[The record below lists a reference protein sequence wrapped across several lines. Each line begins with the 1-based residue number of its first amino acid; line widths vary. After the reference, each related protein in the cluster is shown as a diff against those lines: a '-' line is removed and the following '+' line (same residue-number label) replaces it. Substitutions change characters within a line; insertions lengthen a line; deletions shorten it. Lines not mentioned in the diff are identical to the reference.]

1 MNRFFRSPWMYRI
14 LALLFAALLFMYV
27 NIDQIN
33 STRQATNTST
43 SMMANKT
50 KTLTVPLQLN
60 ANTDKYFITGY
71 PSKVKVNLEG
81 PSALV
86 TATSN
91 TQNFKVIANL
101 EKLGVGKHQ
110 VTLKMQGLNKE
121 IGYRI
126 KPSTISVNIQSKET
140 KRFPIQVKFNKSNLK
155 NGYTTGEPSLSQS
168 SVVVTGAR
176 SQVSSIAE
184 VVANVKTTN
193 NISSSISQEVTLQAL
208 DQQGNTVNVLL
219 DPATVH
225 VTIPVMYPSKKVTL
239 NLKPTGDNAS
249 DFSVSSETN
258 TVTVTGAQTELDK
271 LDTLTVSV
279 PVSDVTSSTTKTVS
293 VGADQPNLQVSPQTI
308 RVSITPKSSKS
319 ASTSHASDSDTQ
331 TTQKQDESSDTATSD
346 TSSAQSSSQSS
357 DTTSSTESQSES

>member
-14 LALLFAALLFMYV
+14 LALLFAALLFIYV

-50 KTLTVPLQLN
+50 KVLTVPLQLN
-60 ANTDKYFITGY
+60 ANTDRYFITGY

-86 TATSN
+86 TATAN

-101 EKLGVGKHQ
+101 ERLGIGKHK

-155 NGYTTGEPSLSQS
+155 NGYTIGEPSLNQG

-208 DQQGNTVNVLL
+208 NQHGNTVNVLL
-219 DPATVH
+219 DPETVH

-239 NLKPTGDNAS
+239 NLKATGDNAS
-249 DFSVSSETN
+249 DFSVSSDTN

-271 LDTLTVSV
+271 LDTLTVNV
-279 PVSDVTSSTTKTVS
+279 PVSDVTSATTKTVS
-293 VGADQPNLQVSPQTI
+293 VGADQPHLQVSPKTI
-308 RVSITPKSSKS
+308 RVTITPKSAKT
-319 ASTSHASDSDTQ
+319 STSSSAGSSETQTNKKQNESSNATTSDS
-331 TTQKQDESSDTATSD
+331 SST
-346 TSSAQSSSQSS
+346 QSSQQST
-357 DTTSSTESQSES
+357 DTTSTATSQSES